1 MFLQK
6 NITHRC
12 SHCYQD
18 EYGSELTFDSLK
30 KILHQYI
37 NFYDKNS
44 FCGHI
49 KFTGGEQL
57 LSEYLFP
64 LMELCDIN
72 NITFGLLTNSTLI
85 DENTYVFCLSLYNAF
100 TYINPAFHPTR
111 TTRSFISFGHSSTS
125 GGSSCDS
132 CISCGGG
139 GAGR

>member
-1 MFLQK
+1 MQKQKQNMFLQK

-49 KFTGGEQL
+49 KFTGGEQYCFYSSL
-57 LSEYLFP
+57 L
-64 LMELCDIN
+64 I
-72 NITFGLLTNSTLI
+72 
-85 DENTYVFCLSLYNAF
+85 
-100 TYINPAFHPTR
+100 
-111 TTRSFISFGHSSTS
+111 
-125 GGSSCDS
+125 
-132 CISCGGG
+132 
-139 GAGR
+139 